1 MWRLL
6 MINKKVMLVLGLDE
20 NQKSL
25 LTQLVWKDCV
35 KFFVYVAL
43 LLEKIRK
50 GKFCV
55 TTFAKI
61 LMWFVMSDKEKYIN
75 LYKSHKQPLTVYHIR
90 IVIKVVVKLFERLIS
105 LTKVGKGYEICVN
118 FVSQLLLLSLC

>member
-1 MWRLL
+1 M
-6 MINKKVMLVLGLDE
+6 
-20 NQKSL
+20 
-25 LTQLVWKDCV
+25 
-35 KFFVYVAL
+35 AL
-43 LLEKIRK
+43 LLEKICGDK
-50 GKFCV
+50 ICV

-90 IVIKVVVKLFERLIS
+90 IAIKVVVELLKRLIS